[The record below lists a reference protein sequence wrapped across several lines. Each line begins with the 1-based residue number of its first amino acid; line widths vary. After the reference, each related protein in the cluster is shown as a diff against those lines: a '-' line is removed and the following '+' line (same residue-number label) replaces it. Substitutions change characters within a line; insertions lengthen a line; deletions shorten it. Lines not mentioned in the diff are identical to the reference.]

1 MYSLS
6 CIMSI
11 LLRFLK
17 NIENIKTRFIV
28 DYRVDLF
35 NRRSHVN
42 FVIKT
47 IVSRIN
53 FKVASTVFVND

>member
-53 FKVASTVFVND
+53 FKVAPTVFVND